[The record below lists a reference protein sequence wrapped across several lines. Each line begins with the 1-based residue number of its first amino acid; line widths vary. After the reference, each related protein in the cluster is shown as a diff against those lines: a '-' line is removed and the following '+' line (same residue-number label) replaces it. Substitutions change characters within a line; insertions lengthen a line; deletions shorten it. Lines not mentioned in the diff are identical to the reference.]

1 MNRPQL
7 FLKALAVG
15 FLALL
20 LLIPLALINGTIAE
34 RASYRAQ
41 AIETVARSSAGA
53 QSIAGP
59 VLVLPYEDARVY
71 RGADGTETVS
81 STRTE
86 GRLLAFPATLAA
98 SGRLVP
104 DKRSLGLHEVRV
116 YEWQARLVA
125 SFRPEV
131 PAPSADP
138 TVRRFWGTPYLSVA
152 LADVRG
158 LAGTPVLTVDG
169 KPVELR
175 QGVGAHREDGG
186 LHAPLPAFEPGRS
199 AALAVTLDLGLNG
212 TESLSIVPIGDS
224 NAIQVQST
232 WPHPQFSGSFLPST
246 ADRRIDANGFDARWN
261 ITALAAASQR
271 QYREGVA
278 LGELER
284 LDIALVDPVN
294 IYSQADRATK
304 YGVLF
309 VALTFVGF
317 FMFELIKR
325 LPIHPIQYG
334 LVGLAL
340 AIFFLLLVSLS
351 EHIDFWKAYL
361 VASAACIGLLGF
373 YLTAVLRSVARGLG
387 FAAML
392 TVLYGALYGLLV
404 SEDNAL
410 VLGSLLLFAILAAV
424 MTLTRRIDWYALGRG
439 DATPAPAAH

>member
-7 FLKALAVG
+7 FLKAMLVG

-20 LLIPLALINGTIAE
+20 LLIPLSLINGTIAE
-34 RASYRAQ
+34 RASYRAR
-41 AIETVARSSAGA
+41 AIETVARSSAGP
-53 QSIAGP
+53 QSVAGP

-81 STRTE
+81 AARSP
-86 GRLLAFPATLAA
+86 GRQLVFPEHLAVTGQLKPEE
-98 SGRLVP
+98 R
-104 DKRSLGLHEVRV
+104 RLGLHKVRV
-116 YEWQARLVA
+116 YTWQTHMVA
-125 SFRPEV
+125 SFRPDL
-131 PAPSADP
+131 PAADADP
-138 TVRRFWGTPYLSVA
+138 TVRRFWGTPYLSVS

-158 LAGTPVLTVDG
+158 LAGTPALTVAG
-169 KPVELR
+169 KPVALR

-186 LHAPLPAFEPGRS
+186 LHAPLPAFEPGK
-199 AALAVTLDLGLNG
+199 ATPLAVTLDLGLNG

-232 WPHPQFSGSFLPST
+232 WPHPQFAGSFLPS
-246 ADRRIDANGFDARWN
+246 ASDRRIDANGFDAKWN

-271 QYREGVA
+271 QYASGVA

-284 LDIALVDPVN
+284 LDVALVDPVN

-325 LPIHPIQYG
+325 LPIHPIQYA

-351 EHIDFWKAYL
+351 EHIEFVWAYL
-361 VASAACIGLLGF
+361 AASTACIGLLGF
-373 YLTAVLRSVARGLG
+373 YLSAVLRSVARGLG
-387 FAAML
+387 FAGML

-410 VLGSLLLFAILAAV
+410 VLGSLLLFAILAAI

-439 DATPAPAAH
+439 DAATPPARA